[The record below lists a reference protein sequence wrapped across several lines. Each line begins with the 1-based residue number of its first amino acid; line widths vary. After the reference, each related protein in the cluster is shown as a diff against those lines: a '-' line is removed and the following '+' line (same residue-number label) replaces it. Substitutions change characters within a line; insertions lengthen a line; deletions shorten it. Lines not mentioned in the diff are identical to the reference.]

1 MKKNKS
7 QVIFVADDWTG
18 PQRKLEHTTNCLSF
32 HKPEK
37 LKVVLVLIQKPT
49 EVRLVLPEESPWSW
63 STINSNLF
71 FTNLKIKVNLLLVL
85 IQKQTR
91 LSWSFQKIAIH
102 SKSSHAKFIT
112 EPSKQIPPKE
122 KKNLSLWAG
131 QSAKWPCP
139 CMQMQWQL
147 QEVISLVP
155 PYPNTRWQNKWWDLL
170 DITVCNYS
178 SSCIIIEGKGPHNLS
193 SLFFFSLVL
202 CFVLLCALCCCIC
215 LSVGTVYSY
224 STIV

>member
-7 QVIFVADDWTG
+7 RVIFVADDWTG

-122 KKNLSLWAG
+122 KK
-131 QSAKWPCP
+131 
-139 CMQMQWQL
+139 
-147 QEVISLVP
+147 ISLCGQDSL
-155 PYPNTRWQNKWWDLL
+155 QNDLAHACK
-170 DITVCNYS
+170 CNGNCRRS
-178 SSCIIIEGKGPHNLS
+178 SVW
-193 SLFFFSLVL
+193 SLPTPTQGDKTNDGIS
-202 CFVLLCALCCCIC
+202 
-215 LSVGTVYSY
+215 
-224 STIV
+224 